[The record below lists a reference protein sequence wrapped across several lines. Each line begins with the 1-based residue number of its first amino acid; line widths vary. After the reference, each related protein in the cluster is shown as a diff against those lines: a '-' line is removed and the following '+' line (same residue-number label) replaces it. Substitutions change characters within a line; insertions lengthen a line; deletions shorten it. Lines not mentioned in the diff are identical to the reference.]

1 MNIPAKSIETTK
13 VIRRRETIQES
24 TLSEKPSTSS
34 SNLVNSV
41 YTRPGK
47 RSRDDSEDDSSK
59 ADSIE
64 LPLDVKSPLAKRQR
78 GWYTMIKGR
87 QPIKQMRK
95 NRTVT
100 SPRGVSAETQVF
112 SKGSLTVGDTILPL
126 PARAH
131 QSTQT
136 E

>member
-1 MNIPAKSIETTK
+1 MNIPAKSIEKTEVT
-13 VIRRRETIQES
+13 RRREIIEES
-24 TLSEKPSTSS
+24 TSRSSTGASS
-34 SNLVNSV
+34 SSLMSGMQTRKRTHDVSEMSSEANSIV
-41 YTRPGK
+41 
-47 RSRDDSEDDSSK
+47 
-59 ADSIE
+59 

-87 QPIKQMRK
+87 QPIRQVRK
-95 NRTVT
+95 NRTAT

-112 SKGSLTVGDTILPL
+112 SQGSLIVGDTVLPL